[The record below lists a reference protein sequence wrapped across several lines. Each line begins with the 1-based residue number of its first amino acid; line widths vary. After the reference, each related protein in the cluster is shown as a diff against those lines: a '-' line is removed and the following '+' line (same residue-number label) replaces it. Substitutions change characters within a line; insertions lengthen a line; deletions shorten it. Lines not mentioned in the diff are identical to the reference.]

1 MADTTTRAVVLATA
15 NERLRQERETF
26 DQRKEQDRRWFKLR
40 MAMGWLAVVLLP
52 LLGAAAF
59 YVLYNNDEFTPATV
73 TAASAAFFV
82 DVVGLVISIWK
93 VVLGQSPKAF
103 EPVTGAVP
111 GAPGLPPAPTG
122 PDDIA

>member
-1 MADTTTRAVVLATA
+1 MTDTTTRAVALAMA

-52 LLGAAAF
+52 LLAAAAF
-59 YVLYNNDEFTPATV
+59 YVLYNNAEFTAATV
-73 TAASAAFFV
+73 TAAGAALFV

-93 VVLGQSPKAF
+93 VVLGQSPKTF
-103 EPVTGAVP
+103 EPVTEPAGYAR
-111 GAPGLPPAPTG
+111 GSLPDG
-122 PDDIA
+122 RS